1 MEKDALVIN
10 LFGGPGVGKSTTAA
24 GVFSLLKLHDIE
36 CELVPEF
43 AKDLVWE
50 ERFKTFK
57 DQQYIFG
64 KQHHRLWRVKDQVD
78 VVVTDCP
85 LMLSIIY
92 GKLYGTTTL
101 AFESN
106 VIDVIKSFKNKN
118 IILSRTKKYN
128 SNGRNE
134 TEDQAKEVDEM
145 VKRSLEG
152 NKMPWVDIP
161 GNFQGINEVA
171 KVILKELRISPKFK
185 LEMR

>member
-24 GVFSLLKLHDIE
+24 GVFSILKLHDVE
-36 CELVPEF
+36 CELIPEY

-50 ERFKTFK
+50 ERHKTFK
-57 DQQYIFG
+57 DQQYLFA
-64 KQHHRLWRVKDQVD
+64 KQHHRLWRIKDRVD
-78 VVVTDCP
+78 VAITDCP
-85 LMLSIIY
+85 LMLSPIY
-92 GKLYGTTTL
+92 GNRYGVTNPG
-101 AFESN
+101 FEVN
-106 VIDVIKSFKNKN
+106 VVEVVNSFRNKN
-118 IILSRTKKYN
+118 IILNRTKKYN

-134 TEDQAKEVDEM
+134 TEDQAKEVDNM
-145 VKRSLEG
+145 IKRSLEE
-152 NKMPWVDIP
+152 NKMPWVDVP